1 MTGVYVLALALLL
14 ALGFGLYR
22 KAVDG
27 RVRVLDGHP
36 SGLDAGRLGE
46 ELGASATFLQFSAPV
61 CAPCRA
67 TRRVLGDLTADSP
80 GVAHIEIDAQQRPDL
95 VDELGI
101 TRTPTVL
108 LLDGGGR
115 VRGRI
120 VGAPTR
126 PDALRALDSLLDGKR
141 S

>member
-1 MTGVYVLALALLL
+1 MTGVYVVAVAVLL

-27 RVRVLDGHP
+27 RVRAAPGTD
-36 SGLDAGRLGE
+36 GLDAGRLGE
-46 ELGASATFLQFSAPV
+46 DLGTAATFLQFSAPV

-126 PDALRALDSLLDGKR
+126 PDALRALDSLLDGRR